1 MFSPKPHERKK
12 KKQPHTLIQSF
23 LIKLYTITD
32 PTFFALITKIPCLHL
47 RETTFKLTEQKNP
60 EQIKIKINQN
70 ETKKEVR
77 TTFCHKMVQNLIKN
91 KNEGKGY

>member
-1 MFSPKPHERKK
+1 LFSQKPHERRK
-12 KKQPHTLIQSF
+12 PHTLIQSF
-23 LIKLYTITD
+23 VTKLYTITD

-47 RETTFKLTEQKNP
+47 RGTTFKLTEQKKPQTN
-60 EQIKIKINQN
+60 KNK
-70 ETKKEVR
+70 TKKKVR

>member
-1 MFSPKPHERKK
+1 MKK
-12 KKQPHTLIQSF
+12 KTNQKTHTLIQSF
-23 LIKLYTITD
+23 VTKLYTITD

-47 RETTFKLTEQKNP
+47 RETTFKLTEQKTP
-60 EQIKIKINQN
+60 KQIKIKQ
-70 ETKKEVR
+70 KKKVR

>member
-1 MFSPKPHERKK
+1 MKEK

-23 LIKLYTITD
+23 VIKLYTITD

-60 EQIKIKINQN
+60 EQIKIKIKQTNKKSKDNLLSQN
-70 ETKKEVR
+70 GSKFNKK
-77 TTFCHKMVQNLIKN
+77 
-91 KNEGKGY
+91 

>member
-12 KKQPHTLIQSF
+12 KPHTLIQSF
-23 LIKLYTITD
+23 VIKLYTITD

-60 EQIKIKINQN
+60 EQIKIKIKQTNKKSKDNLLSQN
-70 ETKKEVR
+70 GSKFNKK
-77 TTFCHKMVQNLIKN
+77 
-91 KNEGKGY
+91 

>member
-1 MFSPKPHERKK
+1 MKEKK
-12 KKQPHTLIQSF
+12 NQPHTSIQSF

-60 EQIKIKINQN
+60 EQIKIKIKQN

-77 TTFCHKMVQNLIKN
+77 TTFLSQNGSKFN
-91 KNEGKGY
+91 KK

>member
-12 KKQPHTLIQSF
+12 KNQPHTLIQSF
-23 LIKLYTITD
+23 VIKLYTITD

-47 RETTFKLTEQKNP
+47 RETTFKLTEQKKPRTNKNKNKTNK
-60 EQIKIKINQN
+60 Q
-70 ETKKEVR
+70 KEVR

>member
-1 MFSPKPHERKK
+1 MKEKK
-12 KKQPHTLIQSF
+12 KHTIQSF
-23 LIKLYTITD
+23 VTKLYTITD

-47 RETTFKLTEQKNP
+47 RETTFKLTEQKTP
-60 EQIKIKINQN
+60 KQIKIKIKN
-70 ETKKEVR
+70 KKKVR

>member
-1 MFSPKPHERKK
+1 MKEKK
-12 KKQPHTLIQSF
+12 KSHTLIQSF

-60 EQIKIKINQN
+60 EQIKINQN

-77 TTFCHKMVQNLIKN
+77 TTFVTKWFKF
-91 KNEGKGY
+91 